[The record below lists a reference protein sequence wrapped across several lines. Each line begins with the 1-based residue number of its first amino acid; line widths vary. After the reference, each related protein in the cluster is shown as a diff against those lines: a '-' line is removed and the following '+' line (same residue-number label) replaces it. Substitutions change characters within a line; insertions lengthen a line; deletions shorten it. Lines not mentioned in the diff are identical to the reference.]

1 MDTFYFHTCLKSTLI
16 FACNSAFPSYHCR
29 ALNVLLLE
37 VIRPSTTRFFQGLN
51 SPIHVFYRPT
61 FFRKHWIWPLDSTMY
76 GTFTFNKSGSL
87 DSYVTNVVWLSL
99 ALTTTS
105 RKILPWLHILWQL
118 VTWKYNF
125 VPPLP
130 QRGLKHI
137 LRLLAN
143 TILWLPQKVH
153 LPRREGVNPSAKI
166 QSHTSF
172 FAKPVILSEGS
183 HYENNISA
191 GIVTYFHTDWGGDL
205 VSLSLINESLRV
217 WISTT
222 TPDMNI
228 KYYFTYAQFL
238 YCVLNV

>member
-1 MDTFYFHTCLKSTLI
+1 MPEIYLDLCLQLSLSVLSLSGLEH
-16 FACNSAFPSYHCR
+16 SASGSHQTQHYT
-29 ALNVLLLE
+29 VL
-37 VIRPSTTRFFQGLN
+37 SGLN

-61 FFRKHWIWPLDSTMY
+61 FFRKHWIWPLDSTMC

-172 FAKPVILSEGS
+172 FAKPVILREGS
-183 HYENNISA
+183 HYANNISA
-191 GIVTYFHTDWGGDL
+191 GIVAYFHTDWGGEL

-222 TPDMNI
+222 TPE
-228 KYYFTYAQFL
+228 YEY
-238 YCVLNV
+238 